1 MKLTHWAIIFI
12 IIVVPFSLIC
22 RNLINTKFSV
32 IKDEIRINNV
42 IDSATQD
49 AIDQVIELSDEFGL
63 GKNISLTPSVINASI
78 NTFFNTMTV
87 NFNLPYNQKTK
98 NYFESYIP
106 AILIIGYDGLYIYS
120 AEETNNRSGASIKT

>member
-32 IKDEIRINNV
+32 VKDEIRINNV